1 MAHLLASLKDYFE
14 LEETNID
21 NWAFKL
27 FYKVSCG
34 LCMVGA
40 TIGVASQYFGDPI
53 RCYFREKFLKRKF
66 DCNFLC
72 NASVVTSPASMMRM
86 QRTTV
91 GCTGVTTFRKSIRC
105 IMYIPIDQPVY
116 K

>member
-40 TIGVASQYFGDPI
+40 TIGVASQYFGEPI
-53 RCYFREKFLKRKF
+53 RYHNRAAV
-66 DCNFLC
+66 DH
-72 NASVVTSPASMMRM
+72 SP
-86 QRTTV
+86 
-91 GCTGVTTFRKSIRC
+91 I
-105 IMYIPIDQPVY
+105 
-116 K
+116 

>member
-53 RCYFREKFLKRKF
+53 RCYF
-66 DCNFLC
+66 
-72 NASVVTSPASMMRM
+72 
-86 QRTTV
+86 
-91 GCTGVTTFRKSIRC
+91 
-105 IMYIPIDQPVY
+105 
-116 K
+116 

>member
-53 RCYFREKFLKRKF
+53 RCYLVGGKFLKRNF
-66 DCNFLC
+66 DCNFL
-72 NASVVTSPASMMRM
+72 
-86 QRTTV
+86 
-91 GCTGVTTFRKSIRC
+91 
-105 IMYIPIDQPVY
+105 
-116 K
+116 

>member
-1 MAHLLASLKDYFE
+1 MAHLLASSLKDYFE

-40 TIGVASQYFGDPI
+40 TIGVASQYFGEPI
-53 RCYFREKFLKRKF
+53 RYH
-66 DCNFLC
+66 
-72 NASVVTSPASMMRM
+72 
-86 QRTTV
+86 
-91 GCTGVTTFRKSIRC
+91 
-105 IMYIPIDQPVY
+105 
-116 K
+116 

>member
-1 MAHLLASLKDYFE
+1 MAHLLANTFKDYFD

-40 TIGVASQYFGDPI
+40 TIGVASQYFGEPI
-53 RCYFREKFLKRKF
+53 RYHQRYAEEPEEILSKFGSLFLKIK
-66 DCNFLC
+66 
-72 NASVVTSPASMMRM
+72 
-86 QRTTV
+86 
-91 GCTGVTTFRKSIRC
+91 
-105 IMYIPIDQPVY
+105 
-116 K
+116 

>member
-40 TIGVASQYFGDPI
+40 TIGVASQYFGEPI
-53 RCYFREKFLKRKF
+53 RYHQRAAMDHLTLGAPILGDKIHCSMFQLRVQWDRWRICKRLLLGAWQQLHP
-66 DCNFLC
+66 D
-72 NASVVTSPASMMRM
+72 A
-86 QRTTV
+86 
-91 GCTGVTTFRKSIRC
+91 
-105 IMYIPIDQPVY
+105 IPGDH
-116 K
+116 

>member
-40 TIGVASQYFGDPI
+40 TIGVASQYFGEPI
-53 RCYFREKFLKRKF
+53 RYHQRAAMDHLTLGAPILGDKNSL
-66 DCNFLC
+66 LHVSV
-72 NASVVTSPASMMRM
+72 ASSMGSMEDM
-86 QRTTV
+86 QKTTV
-91 GCTGVTTFRKSIRC
+91 GCMEATTSRRNTR
-105 IMYIPIDQPVY
+105 
-116 K
+116 

>member
-1 MAHLLASLKDYFE
+1 MAHLLASSLKDYFE

-40 TIGVASQYFGDPI
+40 TIGVASQYFGEPI
-53 RCYFREKFLKRKF
+53 RYQ
-66 DCNFLC
+66 
-72 NASVVTSPASMMRM
+72 
-86 QRTTV
+86 QRTINKPFHSLIWDLTLMSILIV
-91 GCTGVTTFRKSIRC
+91 ASSMGLMEAMPKTTAGCTEATT
-105 IMYIPIDQPVY
+105 YP
-116 K
+116 